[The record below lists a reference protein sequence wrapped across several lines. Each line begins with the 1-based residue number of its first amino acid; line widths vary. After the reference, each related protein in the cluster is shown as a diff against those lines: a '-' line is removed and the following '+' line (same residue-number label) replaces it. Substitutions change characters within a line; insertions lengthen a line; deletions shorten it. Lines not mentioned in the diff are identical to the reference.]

1 MIKAAILTISSTR
14 TKDNDAS
21 GKVIQSL
28 LKDKQFEI
36 LAYDIGKDEI
46 SEIKNKLLHYT
57 DEIQVDLILT
67 TGGTGLGPL
76 DITPEATSQIIEKPV
91 PGISELI
98 RMQGSKKTDRA
109 ILSRGISG
117 IRKDTLII
125 NLPGS
130 PKGAKESLEAVISI
144 IPHAID
150 MLKGRGH

>member
-98 RMQGSKKTDRA
+98 RMQGLKKTDRA